1 MDYSKLAD
9 HQLSDV
15 WQYNIFP
22 NTVLSFT
29 PEHCWILRPRPHPTN
44 PSKCE
49 FDKMSLVLF
58 AKKDAVSNAG
68 AILSPGR
75 REGNQD
81 AFLASDYTRPIRDVF
96 SYQAVVAGEKT
107 MPDTIDQD
115 VELLSAVQ
123 QGMSSTGFDTVF
135 LNEDEMRIQHFH
147 NYINQ
152 AMA

>member
-1 MDYSKLAD
+1 MFAD
-9 HQLSDV
+9 K
-15 WQYNIFP
+15 N
-22 NTVLSFT
+22 
-29 PEHCWILRPRPHPTN
+29 
-44 PSKCE
+44 
-49 FDKMSLVLF
+49 
-58 AKKDAVSNAG
+58 AVSNAG

-81 AFLASDYTRPIRDVF
+81 AFLASNYTRPTRDVF
-96 SYQAVVAGEKT
+96 SYQAVIAGEKT
-107 MPDTIDQD
+107 MTDTIDQD

-123 QGMSSTGFDTVF
+123 QGMSSAGFDTVF